1 MKPAAVG
8 LAAAVGLG
16 AAVAVVVGMNLADDT
31 GTDATSDLPTGD
43 PTADARSGDA
53 GNDPTAGSLPD
64 CPALDPPAVAA
75 AGPVVVPE
83 SAGAV
88 PAAYTVEVIDRTPH
102 DEMAFTQGLIHAGGL
117 IYEGTGLY
125 GESLIRLIEA
135 DTGDVLAEET
145 VDESLFGEGVA
156 GHGGRLY
163 QLTWREE
170 EVLVR
175 DRCSLAE
182 TGRMGYEGEGWGLTG
197 DGSVL
202 WRSDGTDTLSVHDPD
217 DFVVTSTVD
226 VHDRGRP
233 VTRLNELELVDG
245 QILANVWQTP
255 WIARIDP
262 RSGEVTGWIDGSPLV
277 EEIGSN
283 DPEAVLNGIAVD
295 GGSGRLWLTGKRW
308 PTIFEVRVVPAAD
321 LPPPGGLG

>member
-1 MKPAAVG
+1 VKPAAVG

-16 AAVAVVVGMNLADDT
+16 AAVAVVVGMNLVDDA
-31 GTDATSDLPTGD
+31 GTDTPSGLPTGGS
-43 PTADARSGDA
+43 TADVPTGVGDDA
-53 GNDPTAGSLPD
+53 TAGSLPD
-64 CPALDPPAVAA
+64 CPALDPPAVAG

-83 SAGAV
+83 PAGAV
-88 PAAYTVEVIDRTPH
+88 PAAYTVEVIDRIPH
-102 DEMAFTQGLIHAGGL
+102 DETAFTQGLIHAGGM

-125 GESLIRLIEA
+125 GESSIRLLEA
-135 DTGDVLAEET
+135 DTGAVRAEET

-156 GHGGRLY
+156 GHAGRLY

-170 EVLVR
+170 QVLVR

-182 TGRMGYEGEGWGLTG
+182 TGRMTFDGEGWGLTG

-202 WRSDGTDTLSVHDPD
+202 WRSDGTDTLTVHDPEG
-217 DFVVTSTVD
+217 FAVTATVP
-226 VHDRGRP
+226 VRDRGRP

-255 WIARIDP
+255 WIARIEP
-262 RSGEVTGWIDGSPLV
+262 RSGEVTGWIDGSPLM
-277 EEIGSN
+277 EEIGST

-295 GGSGRLWLTGKRW
+295 AGSGRLWLTGKLW
-308 PTIFEVRVVPAAD
+308 PTMFEVQVVPATE
-321 LPPPGGLG
+321 LPPPGVSG

>member
-16 AAVAVVVGMNLADDT
+16 AAVAVVVGMNVADDS
-31 GTDATSDLPTGD
+31 GTDTTADLPTAG
-43 PTADARSGDA
+43 AGSSDA
-53 GNDPTAGSLPD
+53 GDDATAGSLPD
-64 CPALDPPAVAA
+64 CPALDPPAVADS
-75 AGPVVVPE
+75 GPVVVPE
-83 SAGAV
+83 SAGSG

-102 DEMAFTQGLIHAGGL
+102 DEIAFTQGLIHAGGL

-125 GESLIRLIEA
+125 GESLIRLLEA
-135 DTGDVLAEET
+135 DTGDVIAEET

-156 GHGGRLY
+156 GHAGRLY

-170 EVLVR
+170 QVLVR

-182 TGRMGYEGEGWGLTG
+182 TGRMTYEGEGWGLTG

-217 DFVVTSTVD
+217 DFAVTATVD
-226 VHDRGRP
+226 VRDRGTP

-262 RSGEVTGWIDGSPLV
+262 GSGEVTGWIDGSPLV
-277 EEIGSN
+277 EEIGST

-295 GGSGRLWLTGKRW
+295 AGSGRLWLTGKRW
-308 PTIFEVRVVPAAD
+308 PTMFEVRVVPAAD

>member
-1 MKPAAVG
+1 VKPAAVG

-43 PTADARSGDA
+43 PTADARSGNA
-53 GNDPTAGSLPD
+53 GDDPAAGSPPD

-102 DEMAFTQGLIHAGGL
+102 DDMAFTQGLIHAGGL

-125 GESLIRLIEA
+125 GESLIRLLEA

-182 TGRMGYEGEGWGLTG
+182 TGRMSYEGEGWGLTG

-226 VHDRGRP
+226 VRDRGRP